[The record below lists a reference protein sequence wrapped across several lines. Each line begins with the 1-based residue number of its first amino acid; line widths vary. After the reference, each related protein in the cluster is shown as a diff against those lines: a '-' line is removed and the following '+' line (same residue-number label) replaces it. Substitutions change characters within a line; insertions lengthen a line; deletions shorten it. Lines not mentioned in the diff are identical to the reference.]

1 MMTTLRHRTAR
12 QLALLLTVGAVIALC
27 LAALACGPAAPA
39 GHGGTSGT
47 AIEPAII
54 PMATSSATPTG
65 EAAWDGDEW
74 LPTPTLTRMQRQYHP
89 TIGDY
94 FIHKIQQYEAAANGA
109 GDAKKPASSGQSA
122 PTPETSHLV
131 INVDAHKRVD
141 EVQRFLE
148 ESGASQIKCMKFP
161 SDYIVPGQC
170 GAVVSISRL
179 RALADQP
186 GVIEIKRMVV
196 LEPASELRSPHL
208 QQSVADAHGIT
219 AWRLAGIG
227 GVGNVGGNDS
237 RFWRAVAEAAR

>member
-1 MMTTLRHRTAR
+1 MTMMLRHRTAL
-12 QLALLLTVGAVIALC
+12 QLALLAMVGAVIALC

-47 AIEPAII
+47 VVDSAVVPTAK
-54 PMATSSATPTG
+54 SSATPTG

-74 LPTPTLTRMQRQYHP
+74 LPTPTLTRMQRQYPNLGGH
-89 TIGDY
+89 
-94 FIHKIQQYEAAANGA
+94 FIRKIQQYEAAANA
-109 GDAKKPASSGQSA
+109 VGDAKKPAGSGQPA
-122 PTPETSHLV
+122 PAPETSHLV
-131 INVDAHKRVD
+131 INVDAHERVD

-148 ESGASQIKCMKFP
+148 ESGASQIKCVKFP

-186 GVIEIKRMVV
+186 GVIEIKRMVI
-196 LEPASELRSPHL
+196 LEPASGLRSPHL

-219 AWRLAGIG
+219 AWRLAGL
-227 GVGNVGGNDS
+227 
-237 RFWRAVAEAAR
+237 AA